1 MKIAFFTN
9 EKQLTELQ
17 EEEITDSRNHL
28 LKVDYFSME
37 EKLLPTLDCAAY
49 DVIVIYPKG
58 GTASCG
64 EIIRQVDMREK
75 YTAFFNG
82 HTWVFD
88 IQDIFFLESY
98 YRKTSVVIEN
108 ERIRIRAKL
117 DEEEGKLPSDHFI
130 RINRHNIVNMQ
141 YVKNVKGEIIEMQNG
156 DVLYV
161 NDTRRKKFEKKYLKF
176 LEINFMLL

>member
-1 MKIAFFTN
+1 M
-9 EKQLTELQ
+9 
-17 EEEITDSRNHL
+17 
-28 LKVDYFSME
+28 
-37 EKLLPTLDCAAY
+37 
-49 DVIVIYPKG
+49 
-58 GTASCG
+58 
-64 EIIRQVDMREK
+64 
-75 YTAFFNG
+75 
-82 HTWVFD
+82 
-88 IQDIFFLESY
+88 
-98 YRKTSVVIEN
+98 VIEN

-141 YVKNVKGEIIEMQNG
+141 YVKNVKGEAIEMQNG